1 MAPDSSMSSTPIS
14 AVRPLEPRYL
24 PATDLPSP
32 LLGIAKIPAPQFAS
46 PLVEVWPAQS
56 EPRRGVSC
64 GIVFAEDGELLFGA
78 VEGVED
84 RPLEELTHELYA
96 NAIALVREQGYP
108 YFLRMWN
115 HVGDINSVEGYERY
129 QRFCVGRYEAFEA
142 AGYHLDTDLP
152 AASAVGMRG
161 TGLTTYFIAARTP
174 GVQVE
179 NPRQVSAYRY
189 PRQYGPKSPSFSRAT
204 VWNGVVFVSGTS
216 SVVGHETVHAG
227 DVDAQLDETLRN
239 IDVVL
244 SRAGH
249 TNVVAA
255 KTYIRRASDYERI
268 ARRLEQV
275 YPQNHLLV
283 EADICRKDLLL
294 EIEVVA
300 R

>member
-1 MAPDSSMSSTPIS
+1 MSIT
-14 AVRPLEPRYL
+14 ALTTLTPRY
-24 PATDLPSP
+24 ASAAALPSP
-32 LLGIAKIPAPQFAS
+32 LLGTTTIPAPQFG
-46 PLVEVWPAQS
+46 PEELVEAWPARQ
-56 EPRRGVSC
+56 EPRRGEHR
-64 GIVFAEDGELLFGA
+64 GIAFAEDGELLFA
-78 VEGVED
+78 SVEGVED
-84 RPLEELTHELYA
+84 RPLEVLTREIYEA
-96 NAIALVREQGYP
+96 AIELVRAHGFP

-161 TGLTTYFIAARTP
+161 HGLKMHFIAARTA
-174 GVQVE
+174 GEQVE
-179 NPRQVSAYRY
+179 NPRQVSAYHY

-204 VWNGVVFVSGTS
+204 VWNDVVFVSGTS

-227 DVDAQLDETLRN
+227 DVDKQLDETLRN

-244 SRAGH
+244 GRSGF

-255 KTYIRRASDYERI
+255 KTYVRHEHDVERV
-268 ARRLEQV
+268 ARRLESV

-283 EADICRKDLLL
+283 QADICRKDLLL